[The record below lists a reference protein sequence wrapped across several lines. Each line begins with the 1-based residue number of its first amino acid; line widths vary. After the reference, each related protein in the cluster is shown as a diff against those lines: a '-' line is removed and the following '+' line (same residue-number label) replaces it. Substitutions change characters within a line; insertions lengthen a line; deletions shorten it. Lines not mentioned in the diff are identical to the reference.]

1 MYKLFTAARSAGTY
15 AHGVLCLL
23 VMLAVVQA
31 CIPVGFM
38 PDPAALAQGRWAL
51 MLCPAAGPRPVSRI
65 AVVEHGHRADP
76 NNHADAAVP
85 NAHTDHVMHV
95 ARASSE
101 EHDSHLMH
109 ASRASNEAHDGRFM
123 HASHASSEEHD
134 GRFMHASGAS
144 SQEHE
149 GHDAQP
155 ASLECPYSLI
165 ANLTGDLPP
174 TALTIALLPRAA
186 PDVATRVPQS
196 RPPLPPA

>member
-51 MLCPAAGPRPVSRI
+51 MLCPSAGPRPVSRI

-95 ARASSE
+95 ARPSSE

-109 ASRASNEAHDGRFM
+109 AS
-123 HASHASSEEHD
+123 
-134 GRFMHASGAS
+134 GAS
-144 SQEHE
+144 SQEHA
-149 GHDAQP
+149 GHDAQS

-174 TALTIALLPRAA
+174 TALTIALLPRVA

-196 RPPLPPA
+196 RPPLPPAGPPLGSRAPPRLQA